1 LVLGN
6 KESLKNI
13 SNLKDALND
22 LKPHDHLCFIYNTHQ
37 QWIDV
42 IIPFIKKGIENK
54 EKCIYFLEKS
64 AKGLIRDYL
73 KKEGLDVEFLEDS
86 GQLLMLDE
94 YSSYTPDGFFNIEFM
109 LDFLKKET
117 QKALSEGYVSLRMIW
132 DMIWAMKEYPG
143 SENLIEYELRLE
155 HEFFKENPVIAICCY
170 YNPLFDPEILKD
182 IILTHPIIIKDNKL
196 YENSY
201 YVPPEDFLTTR
212 KIEKEFQTWLK
223 NMEIEFEIS
232 EKKNLYSDFLNKSAQ
247 PLAIGTPDG
256 KIMYYNNA
264 FINLI
269 GYSPEEINDLN
280 WIKDITPEKYWDY
293 ENRQLEKLKKIMRV
307 RYEKEYITKYGSII
321 PVELMVHPAYD
332 NQGKIKHY
340 YAFITDITHH
350 KKTEETL
357 IESENR
363 YEVLFDNAA
372 EGIFIMRG
380 NHFVDC
386 NKKAMEIYGVTK
398 EDIIAETPYST
409 FSPDKQPDGQYSE
422 DKAKKI
428 IGEALK
434 GNPQHFEWEHK
445 RLDGTKFFAEI
456 RLNRLKIGDE
466 YLLQAII
473 NDITGKKE
481 LEEDLKWKYALESVL
496 SDVYPVLI
504 SSSSTLK
511 DVSELLLEKALEITD
526 SSDGYVAIIDAKTK
540 EMVMLNPTKMMEEC
554 KIGTL
559 ENFRNRFPPGED
571 GIYPS
576 LWGESLN
583 TEKGFYTN
591 EPKKHESS
599 TGIPKG
605 HVVLNRFISVPAFI
619 NSEILGQISLSNSTR
634 DYGPKDLEALE
645 RIAKFY
651 AMAIQRLRAN
661 EEIVKSLEDK
671 KLLLREIHHRVK
683 NNLQIISSLLNLQAD
698 EANNSQVE
706 EFRRLSQDRI
716 RAMALIHE
724 KLYKSHDINQID
736 LQSYIT
742 SLIESLFISY
752 DVSSSLN
759 LKLKVDDIK
768 LNLDTAIPCGLILNE
783 LITNII
789 KYAFPNN
796 PGNLEIECTEN
807 NNEFTL
813 IVWDDGVGLPSD
825 INIDSPRT
833 LGLRIVKSLT
843 DQIDGTLELDRSKG
857 TKFII
862 KFHEL
867 QYKNRL

>member
-1 LVLGN
+1 MVLGN

-13 SNLKDALND
+13 SILKDALND
-22 LKPHDHLCFIYNTHQ
+22 LKPHDHLCFIYNTRQ

-54 EKCIYFLEKS
+54 EKCIYFLENSTKD
-64 AKGLIRDYL
+64 LIRDYL
-73 KKEGLDVEFLEDS
+73 KEEGLDVESLEDS

-94 YSSYTPDGFFNIEFM
+94 YSIYIHNGFFNVEFM

-117 QKALSEGYVSLRMIW
+117 KKALNEGYVSIRIIG
-132 DMIWAMKEYPG
+132 DMTWAIKEYPG
-143 SENLIEYELRLE
+143 SENLIEYESRLN
-155 HEFFKENPVIAICCY
+155 HEFFKENPVIAICSY
-170 YNPLFDPEILKD
+170 YNPLFDPLILKD
-182 IILTHPIIIKDNKL
+182 IILTHPLIIKDNKL
-196 YENSY
+196 YKNSY
-201 YVPPEDFLTTR
+201 YMPPEDFLATR
-212 KIEKEFQTWLK
+212 KAENEFQAWLK
-223 NMEIEFEIS
+223 NMDIGFEIS
-232 EKKNLYSDFLNKSAQ
+232 DKKNLYSDFLNKSAQ
-247 PLAIGTPDG
+247 PLAICSREG
-256 KIMYYNNA
+256 KIIYSNNA
-264 FINLI
+264 FVNLI
-269 GYSPEEINDLN
+269 GYSSEEIKDLN
-280 WIKDITPEKYWDY
+280 YNDITPEKCWDY
-293 ENRQLEKLKKIMRV
+293 ENQQLAKLKKRIRV
-307 RYEKEYITKYGSII
+307 RYEKEYIKKDGSII
-321 PVELMVHPAYD
+321 PVELMVHPDYD
-332 NQGKIKHY
+332 NLGEIKHY

-357 IESENR
+357 KESENR
-363 YEVLFDNAA
+363 YQVLFDNAV

-380 NHFVDC
+380 DHFVDC

-398 EDIIAETPYST
+398 EEIIAETPYSK
-409 FSPDKQPDGQYSE
+409 FSPEKQPDGQSSE
-422 DKAKKI
+422 DKSKHI

-456 RLNRLKIGDE
+456 SLNRLKIGDE

-481 LEEDLKWKYALESVL
+481 LEEDLKWKYTLESVL

-504 SSSSTLK
+504 SSSSTLEE
-511 DVSELLLEKALEITD
+511 VSELLLEKALEITD
-526 SSDGYVAIIDAKTK
+526 SSDGYVAIIDTKTK

-559 ENFRNRFPPGED
+559 ENFRNRFPPGDD
-571 GIYPS
+571 GLYPS
-576 LWGESLN
+576 LWGKSLN
-583 TEKGFYTN
+583 TGKGFYTN
-591 EPKKHESS
+591 EPEKNESS
-599 TGIPKG
+599 TGIPEG
-605 HVVLNRFISVPAFI
+605 HVILNRFISVPAFL
-619 NSEILGQISLSNSTR
+619 NSEILGQIALSNSTR

-651 AMAIQRLRAN
+651 AMAIQRLRAK

-698 EANNSQVE
+698 EANDSQAE
-706 EFRRLSQDRI
+706 EFSRLSQDRI

-724 KLYKSHDINQID
+724 KLYKSHDINQVD

-783 LITNII
+783 LITNTI

-796 PGNLEIECTEN
+796 LGNLEIECTESD
-807 NNEFTL
+807 NEFTL
-813 IVWDDGVGLPSD
+813 IVCDDGVGLPSD

-843 DQIDGTLELDRSKG
+843 DQIDGTIELDRSQG

-867 QYKNRL
+867 HYRSRI

>member
-1 LVLGN
+1 MVLGN

-13 SNLKDALND
+13 SILKDALNN
-22 LKPHDHLCFIYNTHQ
+22 LKPHDHPCFIYNTRQ
-37 QWIDV
+37 EWVDV
-42 IIPFIKKGIENK
+42 IIPFIKKGIESK
-54 EKCIYFLEKS
+54 EKCIYFLENS
-64 AKGLIRDYL
+64 AKGLIHDYL
-73 KKEGLDVEFLEDS
+73 KEEGLDVESLEDS

-94 YSSYTPDGFFNIEFM
+94 YSHDGFFNVEFI

-117 QKALSEGYVSLRMIW
+117 EKALSEGYVSLRMIG
-132 DMIWAMKEYPG
+132 DMSWAINEYPG
-143 SENLIEYELRLE
+143 SENLIEYESRLNQ
-155 HEFFKENPVIAICCY
+155 EFFKENPFITIFCY
-170 YNPLFDPEILKD
+170 YTPLFDPEIIKD
-182 IILTHPIIIKDNKL
+182 IILTHPLIIKGNKL
-196 YENSY
+196 YKNSY
-201 YVPPEDFLTTR
+201 YISPENFLTTR
-212 KIEKEFQTWLK
+212 KTEHEFQIWLK
-223 NMEIEFEIS
+223 NMEIEYEIS

-247 PLAIGTPDG
+247 PLAIGTPEG
-256 KIMYYNNA
+256 KIIYYNNA

-269 GYSPEEINDLN
+269 GYSSEEIKDLN
-280 WIKDITPEKYWDY
+280 WIKDITPEKCWDY
-293 ENRQLEKLKKIMRV
+293 EYQQLKKLEKIMRV
-307 RYEKEYITKYGSII
+307 RYEKEYITKDGSII

-340 YAFITDITHH
+340 YAFITDISHH

-363 YEVLFDNAA
+363 YQVLFDNAV

-380 NHFVDC
+380 DHFVDC

-398 EDIIAETPYST
+398 EDIIAETPYSK
-409 FSPDKQPDGQYSE
+409 FSPENQPDGQSSK

-428 IGEALK
+428 IDEALK
-434 GNPQHFEWEHK
+434 GNPQHFEWEHQ

-456 RLNRLKIGDE
+456 SLNRLKIGDE

-504 SSSSTLK
+504 SSSSTLE
-511 DVSELLLEKALEITD
+511 DVSQLLLEKALEITD
-526 SSDGYVAIIDAKTK
+526 SLDGYVAIIDAKTK

-559 ENFRNRFPPGED
+559 ENFRNRFPPGGD

-576 LWGESLN
+576 LWGKSLN
-583 TEKGFYTN
+583 TGKGFYTN
-591 EPKKHESS
+591 EPKKDESS
-599 TGIPKG
+599 TGIPDG
-605 HVVLNRFISVPAFI
+605 HIALNRFISVPAFL
-619 NSEILGQISLSNSTR
+619 NSEILGQIALGNSTR

-661 EEIVKSLEDK
+661 EEIIKSLEDK

-698 EANNSQVE
+698 EANDSQTE
-706 EFRRLSQDRI
+706 EFCRLSQDRI

-736 LQSYIT
+736 LHSYIT

-759 LKLKVDDIK
+759 LKLKIDNIK
-768 LNLDTAIPCGLILNE
+768 LNLDTAIPCGLIFNE
-783 LITNII
+783 LLTNTI

-796 PGNLEIECTEN
+796 PGNLLIECTEN
-807 NNEFTL
+807 NHEFTL
-813 IVWDDGVGLPSD
+813 IVCDDGVGLPSD

-833 LGLRIVKSLT
+833 LGLKIVKSLT
-843 DQIDGTLELDRSKG
+843 DQIDGTIELDRSQG

-867 QYKNRL
+867 HYIKRI